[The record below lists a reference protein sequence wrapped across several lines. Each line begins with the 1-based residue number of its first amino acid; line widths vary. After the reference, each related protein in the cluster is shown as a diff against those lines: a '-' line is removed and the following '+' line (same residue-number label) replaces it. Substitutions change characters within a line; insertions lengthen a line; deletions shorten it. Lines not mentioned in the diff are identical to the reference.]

1 MKKTIIGIVVA
12 GFIATVAAV
21 GFSQSVAHA
30 QYSVDPCSANSSSAI
45 CNGSANSTAGD
56 PDALTGTIGNIVNV
70 LLWIVGI
77 VSVIVIIIGGIM
89 YATSAGDSGRT
100 KKAKDAILYAVI
112 GLAVAVFAYAIVN
125 FVVDQI

>member
-1 MKKTIIGIVVA
+1 MKKTILGVVVA
-12 GFIATVAAV
+12 GFIATVAAMS
-21 GFSQSVAHA
+21 FSQGVAHA
-30 QYSVDPCSANSSSAI
+30 YSVDPCSIEEASSTI
-45 CNGSANSTAGD
+45 CNVTTDITTGY

-77 VSVIVIIIGGIM
+77 VSVIVIILGGIM

-112 GLAVAVFAYAIVN
+112 GLAVSVFAYAIVN